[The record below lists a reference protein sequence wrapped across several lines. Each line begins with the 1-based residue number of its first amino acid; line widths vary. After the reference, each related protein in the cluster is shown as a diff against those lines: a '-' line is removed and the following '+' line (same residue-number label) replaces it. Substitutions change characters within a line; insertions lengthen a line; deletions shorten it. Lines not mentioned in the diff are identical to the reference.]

1 MAIEPISTRAREV
14 IAYIKETGTTGLS
27 LLLVSF
33 YLGQAAGLVPDVSRN
48 DHKEIS
54 SILVQ
59 MKEFQTGNTDAQR
72 RILEE
77 TRQLMMKQTELT
89 RENSENTKRIA
100 RNLCFIVPNLSKS
113 EKSKCLNGVQ

>member
-1 MAIEPISTRAREV
+1 MAIDPISTRAREV

>member
-77 TRQLMMKQTELT
+77 HRQLMMNQTELT

-113 EKSKCLNGVQ
+113 EKSTCLNGVQ

>member
-54 SILVQ
+54 SVLMQ
-59 MKEFQTGNTDAQR
+59 MKEFQAGNTDAQR

-77 TRQLMMKQTELT
+77 SRQLMMRQTELT

-113 EKSKCLNGVQ
+113 EKSECLNGVQ

>member
-1 MAIEPISTRAREV
+1 MAIDPISTRAREV

-77 TRQLMMKQTELT
+77 NRQLMMKQTELT